1 MTRTEFCNRFDDLLN
16 LQTNA
21 RDRDRIVRRVTDD
34 SVSVS
39 FDDLHLAS
47 YRYDSDDP
55 DTAAY
60 ATARMI
66 DLVNLL
72 R

>member
-1 MTRTEFCNRFDDLLN
+1 MTRTEFCDRFDDLLTM
-16 LQTNA
+16 QTNA
-21 RDRDRIVRRVTDD
+21 RDRDRITRRVTDD
-34 SVSVS
+34 SLSVS

-60 ATARMI
+60 ATVRMI
-66 DLVNLL
+66 DLINLL